1 MLTQTV
7 LIQNSLLTEL
17 QKRVKSFKK
26 KIIIWV
32 HTYTVGLIIQDY
44 QECRSSD
51 IFKIHQNPLLKLN
64 TFHLMAVWEAKNSLF
79 KVHALMA
86 LQGTKQH
93 ILYDIQWK

>member
-26 KIIIWV
+26 TIWV

-44 QECRSSD
+44 QERRSSD

-64 TFHLMAVWEAKNSLF
+64 TFHLMATWEAKNSFF
-79 KVHALMA
+79 KVYALMA

-93 ILYDIQWK
+93 ILYDI